1 MIGLKEIANGI
12 EPRFLATFDLLLVFR
27 DLPALNIYPEWKLQ
41 MEIWTEYEGRTIDG
55 AFPLT
60 RLLRP
65 EGSSAFFTTSNQAGL
80 PRIIRLIESSSDED
94 DILSR
99 WRGVAA
105 LDHPNI
111 LKLEDYGQVVIDETS
126 LVYAVL
132 EPVDANLGEIVK
144 DQRLTLPET
153 SQIAASLSS
162 VLEALH
168 AHGFIHQHVQPVNV
182 VAVGEVVKLQCDCI
196 CEAPEGQPGKRLK
209 QRDVHDLAVVLLQA
223 LTQEQTLEAATSHL
237 PLPAPFDQIV
247 TRGIRGEWG
256 LTQIAIAL
264 DGTSLPPDTSAAEAS
279 PDAHIAARPHRSSPE
294 PAEMIQPNLF
304 EITSPADQT
313 SVSEVDEVSAKSEE
327 IEMDRFARRIGPMAA
342 VATGLIVLLI
352 VALTWYLLTR
362 RPAPQNS
369 TPKGASA
376 SAADPGAKDSSAATS
391 SSTVENPANV
401 VPLAAPAPKDKGAGS
416 RDRWRVIAYTY
427 RHEAQADKKAATLA
441 QKYPELHPEV
451 FRPNGDGPYL
461 VTVGGTMGKDEAFA
475 LTRKVRQEGLP
486 HDTYAQN
493 YRSTDH

>member
-1 MIGLKEIANGI
+1 
-12 EPRFLATFDLLLVFR
+12 
-27 DLPALNIYPEWKLQ
+27 

-65 EGSSAFFTTSNQAGL
+65 EGSSAFFTTSNEAGL
-80 PRIIRLIESSSDED
+80 PRLIRLIESRSDED

-111 LKLEDYGQVVIDETS
+111 LKLEEYGQVVIDETS
-126 LVYAVL
+126 LMYAVM

-144 DQRLTLPET
+144 DHRLTLPET
-153 SQIAASLSS
+153 RQIAASLSS

-168 AHGFIHQHVQPVNV
+168 AHGFIHQHIQPVNV
-182 VAVGEVVKLQCDCI
+182 VAVGEVVKLQCDYI
-196 CEAPEGQPGKRLK
+196 CEAPEGQRGQQLK

-223 LTQEQTLEAATSHL
+223 LTQEQTLEAATSHF

-256 LTQIAIAL
+256 LTQIAAAL
-264 DGTSLPPDTSAAEAS
+264 EGTSLPQDTPAAAAS
-279 PDAHIAARPHRSSPE
+279 PDARIAARPHRSSPE

-304 EITSPADQT
+304 ELTSSPDQT

-327 IEMDRFARRIGPMAA
+327 IEMDRFAPRIGLMAA
-342 VATGLIVLLI
+342 VATALIVLLI
-352 VALTWYLLTR
+352 VALTWYLPSR
-362 RPAPQNS
+362 RPATPVS
-369 TPKGASA
+369 TPKAASA
-376 SAADPGAKDSSAATS
+376 PAADTGAKDSSAATS

-401 VPLAAPAPKDKGAGS
+401 APLAAPVPHDKIAGP
-416 RDRWRVIAYTY
+416 RDQWRVIAYTY
-427 RHEAQADKKAATLA
+427 RHEAQANKKAATLT
-441 QKYPELHPEV
+441 QKHPELQPEV

-475 LTRKVRQEGLP
+475 LTRKVRHEGLP

-493 YRSTDH
+493 YRSSDH

>member
-1 MIGLKEIANGI
+1 
-12 EPRFLATFDLLLVFR
+12 
-27 DLPALNIYPEWKLQ
+27 

-65 EGSSAFFTTSNQAGL
+65 EGSSAFFITSNEAGL
-80 PRIIRLIESSSDED
+80 PRLIRLIESRSDEE

-111 LKLEDYGQVVIDETS
+111 LKLEEYGQVVIDETS
-126 LVYAVL
+126 LVYAVM
-132 EPVDANLGEIVK
+132 EPVDANLGEIVR

-153 SQIAASLSS
+153 RQIAASLSS

-168 AHGFIHQHVQPVNV
+168 THGFIHQHLQPVNV

-196 CEAPEGQPGKRLK
+196 CEAPEGQRGQPLK

-256 LTQIAIAL
+256 LTQIAAAL
-264 DGTSLPPDTSAAEAS
+264 EGTSISQDTPAAAVS
-279 PDAHIAARPHRSSPE
+279 PDARIAARPHRSSPK

-304 EITSPADQT
+304 EITSPHDQT
-313 SVSEVDEVSAKSEE
+313 SASEANEVSVKSEE
-327 IEMDRFARRIGPMAA
+327 IQMNRFAPRIGPMAA

-352 VALTWYLLTR
+352 VTLTWYLLSR
-362 RPAPQNS
+362 RSAIPVS
-369 TPKGASA
+369 TPKAA
-376 SAADPGAKDSSAATS
+376 AAPAADTGAKNSATATVS
-391 SSTVENPANV
+391 GAVGNPANV
-401 VPLAAPAPKDKGAGS
+401 APVAAPVPQEKIAGP
-416 RDRWRVIAYTY
+416 RDQWRVIAYTY
-427 RHEAQADKKAATLA
+427 LHEAQANKKAATLA
-441 QKYPELHPEV
+441 QKHPELQPEL

-461 VTVGGTMGKDEAFA
+461 VTVGGAMGKDEAFA
-475 LTRKVRQEGLP
+475 LTRKVRHEGLP

-493 YRSTDH
+493 YRSSDH